1 MATRQEANINYLKA
15 VGNGDSHSKNKRR
28 ISYFEGV
35 PCRKHGHT
43 LRYADKG
50 RNCVE
55 CKKVYDQ
62 TPERKTWHKSPRV
75 LEMKKKNS
83 KEWYDIPENK
93 KYHND
98 WMNEYNKERYKNDPT
113 YRCFALLRSSL
124 SNFLKQVG
132 TIKEDRTHE
141 IVGYTPREYYDH
153 LESLFQEGMTWDN
166 QGKGGWEIDH
176 IRPSSWFTKEQSKEC
191 FALSNLKPEW
201 AEWNAWKRNNFEG
214 SSEEYPMPKKVIKN

>member
-1 MATRQEANINYLKA
+1 MARSKNLVRQTAKD
-15 VGNGDSHSKNKRR
+15 NGDKFYMTFCRSCNVDTEHRVSTYTCKLCKARWDLDDKEKGKGQYNKEQAAKWRQDNKERIRKNKKNW
-28 ISYFEGV
+28 IS
-35 PCRKHGHT
+35 K
-43 LRYADKG
+43 
-50 RNCVE
+50 
-55 CKKVYDQ
+55 
-62 TPERKTWHKSPRV
+62 
-75 LEMKKKNS
+75 
-83 KEWYDIPENK
+83 PENK
-93 KYHND
+93 KKMLEY
-98 WMNEYNKERYKNDPT
+98 MNVWQKEKYKNDPT
-113 YRCFALLRSSL
+113 FRCFTLLRRSL

-176 IRPSSWFTKEQSKEC
+176 IRPSSWFTKEQAKEC

-201 AEWNAWKRNNFEG
+201 EEWNAWKSNRFEG